1 MSHSHDDDARIAS
14 TRNTARYFVETRHVA
29 WVLLAGTVLWGLFS
43 YQRMPKRKDPDV
55 AVRVAAAV
63 AVWPG
68 ASAERMEEYITRRIE
83 EKIAENSKILKIESS
98 TRGGTAVVII
108 ELQEDVQD
116 TGKQF
121 DDIALKLGT
130 IRGLPSGALPIDFI
144 KDFGDTTALMLTVAS
159 PKVSDIELQ
168 LRADTLRRG
177 IEAVR
182 GKADPTAGRR
192 RVTLAYAFP
201 ASLEPHALRR
211 VVAQLGA
218 YLRERDLAHDVQTIE
233 GRGFLGVDG
242 ATDLSEER
250 LRESAL
256 AFLQE
261 RMRTVELH
269 PDVWRAVVIV
279 DPAETEKR
287 LAEVAESKYSY
298 KELDLYTDEL
308 KRRLQ
313 GVAEVSKVSRSGVLP
328 EQIYLE
334 YSQDQLAKHGFQLSQ
349 LEQVLGARNITLP
362 GGTIESGG
370 KTIAI
375 DPSGE
380 LTSESEIGSILLP
393 TSGAPIYLRDLFEV
407 TRDYEN
413 PPRFLNKYTS
423 RDRDGKWQRTRA
435 ITLAVSMRTGMQIA
449 EFGAN
454 VDRALA
460 EARTNLPEDL
470 ILARTSDQPLQVE
483 ESVGLFTHSLYEA
496 IALVVVIAL
505 IGFWEWRSAALLAL
519 SIPIT
524 LFMTY
529 GFMHLVGIDL
539 QQVSVASLIIALGLL
554 VDDPV
559 VAGDAIKRE
568 LSHGRPR
575 LIASWW
581 GPTRLGRAILFATIT
596 NIVAYLPFL
605 TLPGDVGKFI
615 YSLPIVLTASL
626 VASRLVSMTFIPLLG
641 FYFLRP
647 PSKLAPSD
655 EVRRSTGF
663 GKVYSGIAGWAIDN
677 RRKALL
683 GAIALLAAGI
693 TFSGRIKTAFFPKD
707 LSYLSYVDV
716 WLPEDAPISETNA
729 VVRQVDELIRHTL
742 EQHERTLD
750 EPRRVLRSI
759 TTFAGGGGPRFW
771 YSVTPEQQQQ
781 NYAQMILEVH
791 DKHDTDVIVPILQDA
806 LSAAIP
812 GARID
817 VRQLE
822 NGAVVGVPVSFRIS
836 GPEIAELRRASEEVR
851 AILRR
856 HPDVERARDDWGA
869 DSFAVRLEVNPDR
882 ASLAGVT
889 NLDVAQSAA
898 AGLSGARV
906 GQLRDGNRFIPIVAR
921 MRAAERAQLSD
932 VQSLYVSSSTG
943 ERLPLGQVFDR
954 LLRHADRE
962 DPAPQPLPHHHGR
975 RLPRPRRA
983 AVGGHGRGAR
993 RRGRGGRRH
1002 AARLLD
1008 RDRRRGGG
1016 AEEGLRQPGRCAA
1029 HLGAGHPA
1037 GPGHPVPQRGQ
1048 AAHRVRR
1055 HPVRRR
1061 RRPGRPGGH
1070 GQPVR
1075 LHGLPRHHQPDRR
1088 DREPRDRLVRLHR
1101 GEARGGRAAA
1111 PGPDRRRHRAP
1122 APGAHHRGRD
1132 RVRAVPAGHQRR
1144 AAVGAALL
1152 HADRRPDR
1160 GHAHH
1165 AAPGAGHLRHL
1176 RPRPQ
1181 AGEVGAAGAP
1191 GRAGPGTATW
1201 RRGAGL
1207 SSGRRLSV
1215 EREVKGR
1222 PAVAPP
1228 APGTTSRLPHGAK
1241 ADRVATEC
1249 RSGSTEGT

>member
-943 ERLPLGQVFDR
+943 ERLPLGQVLTVSYGMR
-954 LLRHADRE
+954 TE
-962 DPAPQPLPHHHGR
+962 KI
-975 RLPRPRRA
+975 
-983 AVGGHGRGAR
+983 R
-993 RRGRGGRRH
+993 RRNHYRTITVGAFPAHGVLPSEVMAGVRDDVAVVAAAMPPGYWIEIGGEEAEQKKGFGNLAVVLLISVLAILLALVIQFRNAVKPLIVF
-1002 AARLLD
+1002 AAIPF
-1008 RDRRRGGG
+1008 GVVG
-1016 AEEGLRQPGRCAA
+1016 ALVGLAVMGSPFGFMAFLGIISLIGVIVSHVIVLFDFIEEKHEEGAPLRLA
-1029 HLGAGHPA
+1029 LIDAGI
-1037 GPGHPVPQRGQ
+1037 
-1048 AAHRVRR
+1048 
-1055 HPVRRR
+1055 
-1061 RRPGRPGGH
+1061 
-1070 GQPVR
+1070 VR
-1075 LHGLPRHHQPDRR
+1075 LRPVLITVAATVFALFPLAINGGPLWEPLCYTQIGGLTVATLITLLLVPVIYAIFVLDLKLVKWEQP
-1088 DREPRDRLVRLHR
+1088 
-1101 GEARGGRAAA
+1101 ARPA
-1111 PGPDRRRHRAP
+1111 AP
-1122 APGAHHRGRD
+1122 AP
-1132 RVRAVPAGHQRR
+1132 
-1144 AAVGAALL
+1144 
-1152 HADRRPDR
+1152 
-1160 GHAHH
+1160 
-1165 AAPGAGHLRHL
+1165 
-1176 RPRPQ
+1176 
-1181 AGEVGAAGAP
+1181 
-1191 GRAGPGTATW
+1191 
-1201 RRGAGL
+1201 
-1207 SSGRRLSV
+1207 
-1215 EREVKGR
+1215 
-1222 PAVAPP
+1222 APP
-1228 APGTTSRLPHGAK
+1228 PGDGEL
-1241 ADRVATEC
+1241 D
-1249 RSGSTEGT
+1249 